1 MSFETDAMQI
11 LSNSIR
17 ALNDKMYHLKKFND
31 NIGVLK
37 DLNEL
42 LKRDIELRE
51 REYAVR
57 IIELGKKGINEKEVE
72 ETVLRLKKKGL

>member
-1 MSFETDAMQI
+1 MSFETDVMQG

-17 ALNDKMYHLKKFND
+17 ALNDKMYHLKQFNG
-31 NIGVLK
+31 NIDVLK

-57 IIELGKKGINEKEVE
+57 LIELGKKGINEKEVE